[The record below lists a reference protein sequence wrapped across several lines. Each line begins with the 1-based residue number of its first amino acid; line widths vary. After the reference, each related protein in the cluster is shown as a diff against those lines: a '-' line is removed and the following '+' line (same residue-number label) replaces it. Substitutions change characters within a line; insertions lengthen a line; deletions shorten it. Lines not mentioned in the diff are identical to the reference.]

1 MKLLVN
7 CKSSFT
13 RSIGKPYYKGDVVL
27 ISRNEKSAKVIF
39 AEVGFFLRF
48 VYRCFLEF
56 SKSVFAFEKWYCCFL
71 DFFKSCFGN
80 FRSAVNLQKSILV
93 FFGEFRKISNC
104 VEPVDFGTGVFRKFP
119 KL

>member
-13 RSIGKPYYKGDVVL
+13 RSIGKSYYKGDVVL

-48 VYRCFLEF
+48 VYRCFF
-56 SKSVFAFEKWYCCFL
+56 GVFQSVFAFEKWYCCFL
-71 DFFKSCFGN
+71 DFF
-80 FRSAVNLQKSILV
+80 
-93 FFGEFRKISNC
+93 RKL
-104 VEPVDFGTGVFRKFP
+104 FRKFP
-119 KL
+119 KCCELAKIYTGLFRRVSENFELC

>member
-56 SKSVFAFEKWYCCFL
+56 SKVYLLLKNGIVVFWIFSK
-71 DFFKSCFGN
+71 
-80 FRSAVNLQKSILV
+80 AVS
-93 FFGEFRKISNC
+93 EISE
-104 VEPVDFGTGVFRKFP
+104 V
-119 KL
+119 L